1 MWPLH
6 ETCVENF
13 LFSGVLC
20 PCRAMCAVQCALHI
34 RNTAHTAHGTCFMSS
49 PVLCLYCH
57 VLCTYTYMTARLCPF
72 GCRVFLGE
80 YSFGRFPICSQE
92 RRHSVWGWSV
102 HTQFIPAVQFPGG
115 VQYESSS
122 TAEEEEE
129 GHFFGHWAAA
139 TPPLAGRLW
148 PNPGLWF
155 PFAWW
160 YHQQPA
166 SQCTHTPVQ
175 RRP

>member
-1 MWPLH
+1 MGLVS
-6 ETCVENF
+6 T
-13 LFSGVLC
+13 
-20 PCRAMCAVQCALHI
+20 
-34 RNTAHTAHGTCFMSS
+34 HTIHSRSS
-49 PVLCLYCH
+49 
-57 VLCTYTYMTARLCPF
+57 
-72 GCRVFLGE
+72 
-80 YSFGRFPICSQE
+80 
-92 RRHSVWGWSV
+92 
-102 HTQFIPAVQFPGG
+102 

-122 TAEEEEE
+122 TAEEEYVLEEEEEDVLKEEEE

-166 SQCTHTPVQ
+166 SQCTHTPVR

>member
-1 MWPLH
+1 MGLVS
-6 ETCVENF
+6 T
-13 LFSGVLC
+13 
-20 PCRAMCAVQCALHI
+20 
-34 RNTAHTAHGTCFMSS
+34 HTIHSRSS
-49 PVLCLYCH
+49 
-57 VLCTYTYMTARLCPF
+57 
-72 GCRVFLGE
+72 
-80 YSFGRFPICSQE
+80 
-92 RRHSVWGWSV
+92 
-102 HTQFIPAVQFPGG
+102 

-122 TAEEEEE
+122 TAEEEDVQEEEEEEE

-160 YHQQPA
+160 CHHQQPA